1 MAQIDWLVSRP
12 VAHRGLHDGKT
23 VIENT
28 PCAFAAAMAS
38 EYGIECDLQVSSDG
52 EAMVYH
58 DDDLG
63 RLTEGTARL
72 DAMTAAELKHVRY
85 KASPDRIM
93 TLGELCDLVRGRST
107 LLIELKSQY
116 DADRRLVRRAAA
128 VLSGYGGPVAVM
140 SFDPAQM
147 SAFGQAAPALV
158 RGLVAERRPRRSS
171 ATCSSAA
178 AWMIAKRAFAYGA
191 QVLRMQP
198 QFIAY
203 SVTDLPSTMTSFAGN
218 ILRLPILAW
227 TVRTAMERQTALRHA
242 DQIIFEGFRP

>member
-28 PCAFAAAMAS
+28 PSAFAVAMAGR
-38 EYGIECDLQVSSDG
+38 YGIECDLQVSSDG

-58 DDDLG
+58 DDTLG

-85 KASPDRIM
+85 KASPDRMM

-116 DADRRLVRRAAA
+116 AADRRLVRRAAA

-140 SFDPAQM
+140 SFDPAQI

-158 RGLVAERRPRRSS
+158 RGLVAEHRPRRSRTSSS
-171 ATCSSAA
+171 AT
-178 AWMIAKRAFAYGA
+178 RAFAYGA

-203 SVTDLPSTMTSFAGN
+203 SVTDLPSTMTSFARS

-227 TVRTAMERQTALRHA
+227 TVRTAMERQRALRHA